1 MSSKKTNR
9 KKKNAA
15 AVDAYPLEIMH
26 DWIARLFIWILVALF
41 PLMMGVKKYTAITVY
56 KKDTFYAIT
65 IIAII
70 LLVLAYILYL
80 ATRETAKK
88 RLRRADLLSA
98 PCMAEFALL
107 AYWFFM
113 VISTLL
119 AIDPGTAFSGLP
131 DRDNGLIIQTLY
143 IAVFFILS
151 RRLATKTLD
160 VYVFVWG
167 GIVLAAVTMLH
178 YFGADL
184 YGVGMY
190 IEGNGGKITF
200 AYDGPYFGEHF
211 ANQLAVTKKA
221 ANFMGPVG
229 NINLGS
235 YILTV
240 CCVVAAGVFI
250 NRIRNEW
257 DKYNFLPIYAFGL
270 ILWAEINMN
279 TSAGIVA
286 LGVAAV
292 ALLPVLCVSFAH
304 LRRIFTVYGTAC
316 FVLLFDHTLVSVLLC
331 NEAFGTTGWLYLAG
345 TIFFALAAVVVWLAL
360 EGDGRAWFAKN
371 IKKEVGAKKSTV
383 IVKTSVFRVASFA
396 LIGAVVIG
404 VIGYSLYVSAPKD
417 TAVKALSSAASGNA
431 AAAKGSTKVT
441 FSNEDIFNEIGQI
454 LRGNFDDKLGHSRLF
469 TWKLCFSLVQHRPLL
484 GNGPDNFKTI
494 TYLQGD
500 YYTAQVNEFFG
511 DRALDKAHNEFID
524 ILISNG
530 IIGLVCFAV
539 FLCALL
545 YYAFRRS
552 SKGMGAAAPLGVAVL
567 AYAVHAFFGYQLP
580 LQSGVMWALMGLCAA
595 YIRFEQKE
603 EAQLKYTE
611 ETPVLNKLLSNNRAF
626 LSMVIFAAGMAAGC
640 VQLII
645 SSFNGGIV
653 PLASRVTRYDPYSI
667 TAQSLKNYLSSNL
680 VGFLA
685 LAAMIIGAVMFIRE
699 IYKKD
704 SVQEEE

>member
-1 MSSKKTNR
+1 MSSKKSNP
-9 KKKNAA
+9 KKKNA

-26 DWIARLFIWILVALF
+26 DWIARLFMWILVAFF

-56 KKDTFYAIT
+56 KKDTFYTIT

-88 RLRRADLLSA
+88 RLTRAELLSA

-151 RRLATKTLD
+151 RRLATRSLD

-190 IEGNGGKITF
+190 IAGSGDKITF

-240 CCVVAAGVFI
+240 CCVVSAGVFI

-257 DKYNFLPIYAFGL
+257 DKYNSLPIVAFAL

-286 LGVAAV
+286 LGVAAA

-316 FVLLFDHTLVSVLLC
+316 FVLLFDHLLVSVLLC
-331 NEAFGTTGWLYLAG
+331 DEAFGTTGRLYLAG
-345 TIFFALAAVVVWLAL
+345 TFFFALAALIVWLAL
-360 EGDGRAWFAKN
+360 EGEGRTWFAKN
-371 IKKEVGAKKSTV
+371 IKKEFGAKKSTV
-383 IVKTSVFRVASFA
+383 SLKTSTFRAASFA
-396 LIGAVVIG
+396 LLGAVVIG

-417 TAVKALSSAASGNA
+417 TAAKAVSSAASGN

-500 YYTAQVNEFFG
+500 YYTKQINEFFG

-524 ILISNG
+524 ILMSNG
-530 IIGLVCFAV
+530 IIGLVCFAA

-552 SKGMGAAAPLGVAVL
+552 GKGTGAAAPLGVAVL

-611 ETPVLNKLLSNNRAF
+611 ETPVADKILSNNKAF
-626 LSMVIFAAGMAAGC
+626 WAMVIFAAGIAAGC
-640 VQLII
+640 IQLII
-645 SSFNGGIV
+645 FSFNGGIA
-653 PLASRVTRYDPYSI
+653 PLASRIAKYEPYSI
-667 TAQSLKNYLSSNL
+667 TAQSLKDYLTTNL
-680 VGFLA
+680 GGILA
-685 LAAMIIGAVMFIRE
+685 LLAMIIGAVIFIRE
-699 IYKKD
+699 IYRKD
-704 SVQEEE
+704 PMQDE